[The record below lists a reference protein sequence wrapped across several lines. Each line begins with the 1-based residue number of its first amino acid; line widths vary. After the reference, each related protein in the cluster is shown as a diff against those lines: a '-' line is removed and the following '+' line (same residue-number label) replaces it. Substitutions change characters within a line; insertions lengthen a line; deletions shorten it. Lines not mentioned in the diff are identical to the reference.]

1 MAMGALLALHELDYD
16 VPGEVAVVGFDGL
29 PASQYTVPPLTTIR
43 QPVYEKGQVAANML
57 IDEIEGDEGRSAHT
71 ELEPELMVR
80 QSCGAL

>member
-1 MAMGALLALHELDYD
+1 
-16 VPGEVAVVGFDGL
+16 
-29 PASQYTVPPLTTIR
+29 
-43 QPVYEKGQVAANML
+43 ML